1 MADIEKTIHRMP
13 LPVSVK
19 MDALEVYRELAEAE
33 SHVHDIPV
41 SEIHFHE
48 VGRLDAIAD
57 IVGVCYLL
65 KLLAPD
71 RIECSPV
78 STGSGFV
85 RCAHGVLPVPAP
97 ATAYLL
103 REIPTREGGIEMELC
118 TPTGAALLR
127 HFVEQFGSRP
137 DMNVSKIGYGMG
149 HKDLPR
155 LNAVRAFWGETVS
168 CPEEGCGH
176 SDEGGRDRI
185 TLLECNLDDTT
196 GEDLGFAVEELLAA
210 GARDAFVTPIYMK
223 KNRPAYLLSVICTE
237 ETKDKLVRKIFE
249 TTGTIGI
256 RESVCD
262 RYVLDRKE
270 EMRET
275 AFGLVRF
282 KQVSGYGVT
291 REKPEY
297 EDLARIARERGLSV
311 NQVREALWKKN

>member
-1 MADIEKTIHRMP
+1 MKLLYLDCGTGAAGDMLTSAFYELLSPGEQKAFLEKMNSLGLEGVAVHAEKAVKMGIVGTQGHVMIRGGEELILDEPVEGENGHDHDHHHHSEHVHYSMADIEKTIHRMP

-137 DMNVSKIGYGMG
+137 VMLVSKIGYVIG
-149 HKDLPR
+149 HKDLP
-155 LNAVRAFWGETVS
+155 
-168 CPEEGCGH
+168 
-176 SDEGGRDRI
+176 
-185 TLLECNLDDTT
+185 
-196 GEDLGFAVEELLAA
+196 
-210 GARDAFVTPIYMK
+210 
-223 KNRPAYLLSVICTE
+223 
-237 ETKDKLVRKIFE
+237 
-249 TTGTIGI
+249 
-256 RESVCD
+256 
-262 RYVLDRKE
+262 
-270 EMRET
+270 
-275 AFGLVRF
+275 
-282 KQVSGYGVT
+282 
-291 REKPEY
+291 
-297 EDLARIARERGLSV
+297 
-311 NQVREALWKKN
+311 